1 MTAEETAAV
10 IVTAMLRNEYIV
22 SVPRADRFLA
32 ALVRSMPLKNQN
44 LVRDYVLREK
54 QSNIRKYPNK

>member
-32 ALVRSMPLKNQN
+32 ALLGSMPLKNQN